1 MTRVRRAV
9 VIGVMATALAGCGDS
24 SSPSAPTAAPPT
36 ASTAPTTWSVQGT
49 ISEVTATGL
58 SPLAGAQVT
67 AAGITVSTNA
77 QGAYSLLNLV
87 EPLPL
92 DVTASR
98 AGYKSETRTVRA
110 PPVTPT
116 SALFDMEI
124 VRESDIHI
132 LSGTVSELTS
142 PGRLVPVQG
151 VMLAEMSC
159 NAVSRG
165 CLYNVLQNAT
175 TDNEGHYRFT
185 GLYAGKNNFVWV
197 TRDGYDVVDA
207 PPMPSCD
214 NCNAVVPLSGD
225 TRVDFRI
232 VRR

>member
-1 MTRVRRAV
+1 VL
-9 VIGVMATALAGCGDS
+9 ATTFAACGGDS
-24 SSPSAPTAAPPT
+24 LSPSAPTAAPPLT
-36 ASTAPTTWSVQGT
+36 STAPMTWSVLGT

-58 SPLAGAQVT
+58 APLASAQV
-67 AAGITVSTNA
+67 AAPGVTVFTNA
-77 QGAYSLLNLV
+77 QGAYSLMNLV
-87 EPLPL
+87 EPLPFNL
-92 DVTASR
+92 TVSK

-116 SALFDMEI
+116 SVLFDMEV
-124 VRESDIHI
+124 VRESDIHT
-132 LSGTVSELTS
+132 LSGTVVEVTS
-142 PGRLVPVQG
+142 TGRLVPVQG
-151 VMLAEMSC
+151 VILFEMSC

-175 TDNEGHYRFT
+175 TDNEGQYRFT

-214 NCNAVVPLSGD
+214 SCNAVVPLSGD